1 MLRLPHAIFA
11 RTRVKGQRL
20 GVSGRVPYEQA
31 RGKHHAKTY
40 YSFDANA
47 ERESPP
53 SLLGVRS
60 GERRRQAKMI
70 DGGDRDQHC
79 EQDGFQ

>member
-1 MLRLPHAIFA
+1 VAVFHMHSRLEAA
-11 RTRVKGQRL
+11 
-20 GVSGRVPYEQA
+20 EQA

-53 SLLGVRS
+53 GPLGVRS
-60 GERRRQAKMI
+60 GERRRQAKAI